1 MYELRYNTFD
11 KVEGSAY
18 NFTKKQEGI
27 RVVVRI
33 RSSSPTDSYCVVE
46 VVDGAKVDKYP
57 PFAAKITRD
66 SGALR
71 LQASGKTILSSKKV
85 VV

>member
-1 MYELRYNTFD
+1 
-11 KVEGSAY
+11 VEGSAY